1 MADNLK
7 IVDRVIKE
15 HHTIREHVK
24 LIGDSVSDL
33 EALFSLQKA
42 RPDWILSSME
52 ALSEKQGKL
61 QQTISAL
68 DEGLKNHFSFEEKLL
83 PPLFGELLMQ
93 ALILEHREIKKR
105 IDETK
110 SLLTNTKLEGLSRR
124 ELLSQKAQIQ
134 QRVEGILQLVEEH
147 AGREETILKMLK
159 KALEAKG

>member
-7 IVDRVIKE
+7 IVNRAIDE
-15 HHTIREHVK
+15 HHTIRGHVK
-24 LIGDSVSDL
+24 LVGDSVSDL

-42 RPDWILSSME
+42 RPDWILSSTD
-52 ALSEKQGKL
+52 ALSEKQDKL
-61 QQTISAL
+61 RQTISAL

-83 PPLFGELLMQ
+83 PPLFGEFLMQ

-110 SLLTNTKLEGLSRR
+110 SLVTNTKLEGLSRR

-134 QRVEGILQLVEEH
+134 QKVEGILQLVEEH
-147 AGREETILKMLK
+147 AAREETILKMLK
-159 KALEAKG
+159 KALEAKK

>member
-15 HHTIREHVK
+15 HHTIRGHVK
-24 LIGDSVSDL
+24 LVGDSVSDL

-42 RPDWILSSME
+42 RPDWILSSTE
-52 ALSEKQGKL
+52 ALSEKQDKL

-83 PPLFGELLMQ
+83 PPLFGEFLMQ
-93 ALILEHREIKKR
+93 ALILEHSEIKKR
-105 IDETK
+105 IDETE

-134 QRVEGILQLVEEH
+134 QKVEGILQLVEEH
-147 AGREETILKMLK
+147 AGKEETILKMLK
-159 KALEAKG
+159 KALEAKK

>member
-7 IVDRVIKE
+7 IVNRVIKE

-24 LIGDSVSDL
+24 LVGDSVSDL

-42 RPDWILSSME
+42 RPDWILSSTE
-52 ALSEKQGKL
+52 ALSEKQDKL

-83 PPLFGELLMQ
+83 PPLFGEFLMQ
-93 ALILEHREIKKR
+93 ALILEHGEIKKR

-110 SLLTNTKLEGLSRR
+110 SLLANTKLEGSSRR
-124 ELLSQKAQIQ
+124 ELLSRKARIQ
-134 QRVEGILQLVEEH
+134 QKIEDILQLIEQH
-147 AGREETILKMLK
+147 ADREETILKMLQ
-159 KALEAKG
+159 KALQSEG

>member
-7 IVDRVIKE
+7 IVNRAIEE
-15 HHTIREHVK
+15 HHTISGHVK
-24 LIGDSVSDL
+24 LVGDSISDL

-42 RPDWILSSME
+42 RPDWILSSTE
-52 ALSEKQGKL
+52 AMSEKQDKL
-61 QQTISAL
+61 RQTISAL
-68 DEGLKNHFSFEEKLL
+68 GEGLKNHFSFEEKLL
-83 PPLFGELLMQ
+83 PPLFGEFLMQ

-134 QRVEGILQLVEEH
+134 QKVESILQLVEEH
-147 AGREETILKMLK
+147 AGKEETILQMLK
-159 KALEAKG
+159 KALEAKK

>member
-15 HHTIREHVK
+15 HNTIREHVK

-42 RPDWILSSME
+42 RPDLILSSTE
-52 ALSEKQGKL
+52 ALSEKQDKL

-83 PPLFGELLMQ
+83 PPLFGEFLMQ
-93 ALILEHREIKKR
+93 ALILEHREIKKK

-110 SLLTNTKLEGLSRR
+110 SLVTNTKLEGLSQR
-124 ELLSQKAQIQ
+124 ELLSQKVQIQ
-134 QRVEGILQLVEEH
+134 QKVEGILQLVEEH
-147 AGREETILKMLK
+147 AGKEETILKMLK
-159 KALEAKG
+159 KALEAKK